1 MPSFF
6 SRLKGKDGP
15 TKLSKSKKNA
25 PQGDTQQAAPKPVWE
40 DAWIRKTVEPDEVQ
54 ELLRGCT
61 LELKSRGAYNNW
73 QIGCNYDAQGR
84 RKSIVKLHKL
94 IYFPF

>member
-6 SRLKGKDGP
+6 SRLKSKDGP

-25 PQGDTQQAAPKPVWE
+25 PQGDIQQTAPKLAWE
-40 DAWIRKTVEPDEVQ
+40 DAWTRKTVEPDEVQ

-61 LELKSRGAYNNW
+61 LELKSRGAYK
-73 QIGCNYDAQGR
+73 R
-84 RKSIVKLHKL
+84 
-94 IYFPF
+94 

>member
-15 TKLSKSKKNA
+15 TKLAKTKKNS
-25 PQGDTQQAAPKPVWE
+25 QGEIQEAAPKPVWE
-40 DAWIRKTVEPDEVQ
+40 DAWTRNTVEPDEVQ

-61 LELKSRGAYNNW
+61 LELKSRGAYRGW
-73 QIGCNYDAQGR
+73 VGR
-84 RKSIVKLHKL
+84 CHRA
-94 IYFPF
+94 PDMQ